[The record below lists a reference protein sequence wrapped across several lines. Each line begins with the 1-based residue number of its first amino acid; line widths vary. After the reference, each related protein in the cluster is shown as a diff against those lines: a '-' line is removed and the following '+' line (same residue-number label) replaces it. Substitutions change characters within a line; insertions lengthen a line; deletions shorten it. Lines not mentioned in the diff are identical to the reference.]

1 MLFFCGDVMS
11 VFLSLFFN
19 LLPLY
24 ALIGAGYIAGK
35 FLHVDRQSLG
45 TLAMYIFM
53 PVVMF
58 GFVSSL
64 DFKPSYI
71 ALPFILYGISA
82 FVALS
87 FLKLGQH
94 VYGDNQANLMAMC
107 AAMGNTGY
115 FGLPL
120 VLLFFSKE
128 LVAIY
133 IFMNL
138 GSLIF
143 EATIGYYIAARGNF
157 DVRTSLNKIIKFP
170 TIYAIALGLVVNQS
184 GAELPDIFWTY
195 WTHFKGAYV
204 VVGMMI
210 IGAAL
215 SNLDKFVF
223 GLRFVALTFAGKFI
237 VWPLI
242 AFAFIIFDRMVLHLF
257 NEDIH
262 NLIMIVSIVPSGA
275 NIAAFATQMKLEPE
289 KAATTILLG
298 TIFALFYIPLM
309 IWILGI

>member
-1 MLFFCGDVMS
+1 MS

-24 ALIGAGYIAGK
+24 ALIGAGFISGK
-35 FLHVDRQSLG
+35 FLHVDRDSLG

-53 PVVMF
+53 PVVVF
-58 GFVSSL
+58 GFVANI
-64 DFKPSYI
+64 DFEPSYI
-71 ALPFILYGISA
+71 ALPFILFGISA
-82 FVALS
+82 VVSLS
-87 FLKLGQH
+87 FLKFGKH
-94 VYGDNQANLMAMC
+94 IYGDNQANLMAMC
-107 AAMGNTGY
+107 TAMGNTGY

-157 DVRTSLNKIIKFP
+157 DTRSSIKKILKFP
-170 TIYAIALGLVVNQS
+170 TIYAIALGIAVNQS
-184 GAELPDIFWTY
+184 GAELPEIFWTY

-204 VVGMMI
+204 IVGMMI

-215 SNLDKFVF
+215 SNIDKLVF
-223 GLRFVALTFAGKFI
+223 GARFVALTFAGKF
-237 VWPLI
+237 VVFPAL
-242 AFAFIIFDRMVLHLF
+242 AFAVVALDRYALHWYQ
-257 NEDIH
+257 EDIH
-262 NLIMIVSIVPSGA
+262 NLIMIVSIVPPAA

-289 KAATTILLG
+289 KAATTILIG
-298 TIFALFYIPLM
+298 TVFALFYIPAF
-309 IWILGI
+309 IWMLNL

>member
-1 MLFFCGDVMS
+1 MS
-11 VFLSLFFN
+11 VFISLFLN

-24 ALIGAGYIAGK
+24 GLILAGFIAGRYLK
-35 FLHVDRQSLG
+35 VDRQSLG

-58 GFVSSL
+58 GFVADL
-64 DFKPSYI
+64 EFKAEYI
-71 ALPFILYGISA
+71 ALPFLLYAMSGI
-82 FVALS
+82 VALS
-87 FLKLGQH
+87 FLKMGKKI
-94 VYGDNQANLMAMC
+94 YGDNQANLMAMC
-107 AAMGNTGY
+107 AGMGNTGY

-143 EATIGYYIAARGNF
+143 EATIGYYIAARGTF
-157 DVRTSLNKIIKFP
+157 DVRTSLMKIIKFP
-170 TIYAIALGLVVNQS
+170 SVYAIALGLIFNQS
-184 GAELPDIFWTY
+184 AIELPEIFWTY

-215 SNLDKFVF
+215 SQLDRFVF
-223 GLRFVALTFAGKFI
+223 GVRFVSLTFAGKFI
-237 VWPLI
+237 ALPLI
-242 AFAFIIFDRMVLHLF
+242 ALSFVMIDANWLYWFDT
-257 NEDIH
+257 DIH
-262 NLIMIVSIVPSGA
+262 NLIMIVSIVPPGA
-275 NIAAFATQMKLEPE
+275 NIAAFATQMNLQPE
-289 KAATTILLG
+289 KAATTILIG
-298 TIFALFYIPLM
+298 TVFALFYIPFM
-309 IWILGI
+309 IWLLGIGV

>member
-1 MLFFCGDVMS
+1 MA
-11 VFLSLFFN
+11 VFSSLFLN

-24 ALIGAGYIAGK
+24 ALIGAGFIAGR
-35 FLHVDRQSLG
+35 FLHVDRASLG

-58 GFVSSL
+58 GFVANM
-64 DFKPSYI
+64 DFKPAYI
-71 ALPFILYGISA
+71 ALPFILFGISTL
-82 FVALS
+82 VALS
-87 FLKLGQH
+87 FLKLGKH
-94 VYGDNQANLMAMC
+94 IYGDSQANLMAMC
-107 AAMGNTGY
+107 ASMGNTGY

-157 DVRTSLNKIIKFP
+157 DARTSLNKIIKFP
-170 TIYAIALGLVVNQS
+170 TIYAIALGLFCNQS
-184 GAELPDIFWTY
+184 GIEMPEIFWTY
-195 WTHFKGAYV
+195 WAHFKGAYV

-223 GLRFVALTFAGKFI
+223 GVRFVALTFAGKF
-237 VWPLI
+237 VAFPTL
-242 AFAFIIFDRMVLHLF
+242 AFAFVMIDRSFLNWF
-257 NEDIH
+257 NDDIH

-275 NIAAFATQMKLEPE
+275 NIAAFATKMNLEPE

-298 TIFALFYIPLM
+298 TVFALIYIPFI
-309 IWILGI
+309 IWLLGV